1 MYRTVIPN
9 NIDVVLMQHGIS
21 QAALAHNAQIEKLHA
36 ELQEAYRID
45 IEAASAV
52 AERQRFSEEQYA
64 TRMTLE
70 MYRKKLDE
78 TEKKL
83 AALSGSRLGAL
94 QLRYWRWRRGRGNA

>member
-1 MYRTVIPN
+1 MIPK

-21 QAALAHNAQIEKLHA
+21 HAALAHNAQIEKLQA
-36 ELQEAYRID
+36 ELQEAYEND

-52 AERQRFSEEQYA
+52 AERQRFNEELYE
-64 TRMTLE
+64 TRIKLE
-70 MYRKKLDE
+70 MYRKKLGE